1 MDPKK
6 TGIIILEA
14 RKKLNMTQKDLA
26 DKLYVSDKAVS
37 KWERGLCFP
46 DISVLIPLTEI
57 LNISLYDLL
66 RGEKMNKKE
75 VEETLKNTINYSNSE
90 LKRKRKKYMTMSSIV
105 IAIVVLISS
114 IALIYINKNKDVSAI
129 VDRDTIYDIS
139 YYSDYKTSIDN
150 TNGEKLELIIMKLP
164 LNWRERQFR
173 INDDAIKINYDV
185 SYKEVVKAYDD
196 EDYVKEAMI
205 NNVSIIFTTISGVD
219 SVEIRYTDYKYSI
232 SKDKLQKAFNI
243 SNFDEVIEK
252 DDWIKLVSSKLID
265 DDFVNDTFKLF
276 DKSEVS
282 KEELGKKLIAE
293 RK

>member
-6 TGIIILEA
+6 TGTIILEA

-90 LKRKRKKYMTMSSIV
+90 LKRKKKKYMTMCSIV

-114 IALIYINKNKDVSAI
+114 IALIYINKNKDIGAI

-164 LNWRERQFR
+164 LNWRERQFK
-173 INDDAIKINYDV
+173 ISDDTIKINYDV
-185 SYKEVVKAYDD
+185 SYKEIVKAYND
-196 EDYVKEAMI
+196 EGYVKEAMI
-205 NNVSIIFTTISGVD
+205 NNVSIIFTTVSGVD
-219 SVEIRYTDYKYSI
+219 SVEIRYTDHKYSI

-252 DDWIKLVSSKLID
+252 DDWNKLVSSKLID
-265 DDFVNDTFKLF
+265 DDFVNNTFKLF
-276 DKSEVS
+276 DKSEIS
-282 KEELGKKLIAE
+282 KEELDKKPIAE

>member
-6 TGIIILEA
+6 TGTIILEA

-66 RGEKMNKKE
+66 RGEKMNKNE
-75 VEETLKNTINYSNSE
+75 VEETLKNTINYSNGE
-90 LKRKRKKYMTMSSIV
+90 LKRKKKKYTTISSIV
-105 IAIVVLISS
+105 IAIIILISS
-114 IALIYINKNKDVSAI
+114 ITLVYISNKDISAI

-139 YYSDYKTSIDN
+139 YYSDYKTSLDSI
-150 TNGEKLELIIMKLP
+150 NGEKLELIIMKLP
-164 LNWRERQFR
+164 LNWRERQFK
-173 INDDAIKINYDV
+173 ISDDTIKINYDV
-185 SYKEVVKAYDD
+185 SYKEVVKAYND

-205 NNVSIIFTTISGVD
+205 NNVSVIFTTVSGVD
-219 SVEIRYTDYKYSI
+219 SVEFRYTDYKYIITKNKLLKAYNLSDF
-232 SKDKLQKAFNI
+232 DK
-243 SNFDEVIEK
+243 VIEK
-252 DDWIKLVSSKLID
+252 DNWNKLISEKLID
-265 DDFVNDTFKLF
+265 DDFVNDTFKFF

-282 KEELGKKLIAE
+282 KEELNKEPVAE